1 MKVFCHCKIPV
12 WLVALSRLFRDNMD
26 MEGKLMCTKVD
37 QHRAKLGVYDV
48 TTAAKRLI
56 FTEYFVLCQ

>member
-1 MKVFCHCKIPV
+1 
-12 WLVALSRLFRDNMD
+12 MD